1 MMAAT
6 RFDMSPFI
14 QREQFAKAAN
24 TAEPVEF
31 AGLATLAE
39 RSLADSV
46 AKLPAMPCPIPSMM
60 PRWPSVVSDAVWL
73 QESGKAGQAIDAG
86 WSVMELFGWSASSW
100 VSLAIW
106 LKGNRSLL
114 VGQAVRGALCTKW
127 ACKRVGNERRWFIR
141 NQSAQGPDDAV
152 LLWDVH

>member
-1 MMAAT
+1 MAAT

-24 TAEPVEF
+24 TAEPERF

-46 AKLPAMPCPIPSMM
+46 AKLSAIPCPIPSMM
-60 PRWPSVVSDAVWL
+60 PRWPTVVSDAVWL
-73 QESGKAGQAIDAG
+73 QESGKAGQAIDAV

-100 VSLAIW
+100 VSMATW
-106 LKGNRSLL
+106 LQCSRSLL
-114 VGQAVRGALCTKW
+114 VGPAVEGALHTKW
-127 ACKRVGNERRWFIR
+127 ACKRVGAQRRWFIS
-141 NQSAQGPDDAV
+141 NQSAQPPDDGV